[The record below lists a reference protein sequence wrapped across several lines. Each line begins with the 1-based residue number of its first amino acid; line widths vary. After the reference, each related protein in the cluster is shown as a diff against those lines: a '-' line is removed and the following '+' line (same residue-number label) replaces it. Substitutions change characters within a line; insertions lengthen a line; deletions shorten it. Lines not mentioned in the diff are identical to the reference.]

1 MRWIERAVR
10 AASRMRDDRA
20 ERLGLGTA
28 LGAGVAVSMPV
39 ARTFLGFGPGW
50 ESATLAT
57 VLAGIAFA
65 CTTGGTLLAVRAKT
79 TGKAVLWVT
88 LSNIVPPTIVCAPTI
103 YGLIVSVPSGV
114 AAALVVL
121 PFALAARRTL
131 RSERAGH
138 AERDRLIGAAFA
150 GLSAVGLVVAYELAD
165 AAPYVVRP
173 LYDLA
178 PATLAALVA
187 LALGAWTAAVEARRA
202 WVGARLARGEV
213 RGYRLGAEAGG
224 LAVVERVEEAGA
236 GPLRAAPTREVVG
249 ALPRSVARLAAGVLT
264 SATATAVLL
273 AVIATVAA
281 GG

>member
-1 MRWIERAVR
+1 MGWIERAVR

-50 ESATLAT
+50 ESAGLAT

-65 CTTGGTLLAVRAKT
+65 CTTAGTLLALRAKT
-79 TGKAVLWVT
+79 TGKAVLWVA

-103 YGLIVSVPSGV
+103 YGLIISVPSGV
-114 AAALVVL
+114 AAALAVL

-138 AERDRLIGAAFA
+138 AERDRLIGAAIA
-150 GLSAVGLVVAYELAD
+150 GLSAVGLAAYELTD

-173 LYDLA
+173 LYDLV

-187 LALGAWTAAVEARRA
+187 LALGAWTAAVEARRT
-202 WVGARLARGEV
+202 WVGARLARGDV
-213 RGYRLGAEAGG
+213 RGYRLGPEAAGAA
-224 LAVVERVEEAGA
+224 LVERVEEPGA

-249 ALPRSVARLAAGVLT
+249 ALPAPSPASPPASSPAPPRPRCS
-264 SATATAVLL
+264 SP
-273 AVIATVAA
+273 
-281 GG
+281 

>member
-50 ESATLAT
+50 ESAALAT

-79 TGKAVLWVT
+79 TGKAVLWVA
-88 LSNIVPPTIVCAPTI
+88 LSNIVPPTFVCAPTI
-103 YGLIVSVPSGV
+103 YGLIISVPSGV
-114 AAALVVL
+114 VAALAVL

-138 AERDRLIGAAFA
+138 AERDRLIGATFA
-150 GLSAVGLVVAYELAD
+150 GLSAVGLVAYELTD

-202 WVGARLARGEV
+202 WVGARLARGDV

-264 SATATAVLL
+264 SAAASAVLL